1 MFGVVAR
8 FSPHVFAVGLRFAIG
23 LVIAAA
29 LILVASTAIG
39 VAARLSCW
47 LAEHVQ
53 LPARVAAPDA
63 RYGSPVVGITAFAA
77 VVAGAL
83 IVAGGGS
90 GAGSLAALFGYGA
103 MLALTAGQAAVI
115 AMRWRDPDRHRPF
128 RVPGG
133 LELAGAELP
142 VLTVLGAAA
151 TLTVWIGILAFDHT
165 PALAGSLWMALGVTG
180 YAVYRR
186 RNGMTLTQRRLRP
199 APAAQGRPRV
209 EVEFH
214 TTLVAVDVRQPAGV
228 AEAVEVA
235 ARLAA
240 ERRAVVVL
248 VELAEIPLG
257 EEMDVELDELDADAE
272 LVTEQAQA
280 VCAQYGIRLIATLLR
295 TRDPVAAILSE
306 ADRRDSGVIIVSTA
320 GLRRRDGLL
329 QRLLAQAPQRVML
342 IQPRKAVV

>member
-1 MFGVVAR
+1 
-8 FSPHVFAVGLRFAIG
+8 
-23 LVIAAA
+23 
-29 LILVASTAIG
+29 
-39 VAARLSCW
+39 
-47 LAEHVQ
+47 
-53 LPARVAAPDA
+53 
-63 RYGSPVVGITAFAA
+63 VGIASFS
-77 VVAGAL
+77 VIVAGAL

-103 MLALTAGQAAVI
+103 MLALTTGQAAVI
-115 AMRWRDPDRHRPF
+115 AMRWRDPERHRPF

-142 VLTVLGAAA
+142 VLTALGAAA
-151 TLTVWIGILAFDHT
+151 ALTVWIGILAFDHT
-165 PALAGSLWMALGVTG
+165 PAVIGTLWMAVGVVG
-180 YAVYRR
+180 YAAYRR
-186 RNGMTLTQRRLRP
+186 HNGMTLTQRRLRP

-214 TTLVAVDVRQPAGV
+214 TALVAVDVRQPAGV

-257 EEMDVELDELDADAE
+257 EEMDVELDDLDADAD
-272 LVTEQAQA
+272 LVTEQAQG
-280 VCAQYGIRLIATLLR
+280 VCAQYGIRLITTLLR

-306 ADRRDSGVIIVSTA
+306 AERRDSSVIIVSTA